1 MKDSLST
8 KNSWN
13 WVLDYNEA
21 FSKLRSVEVCQ
32 SLKVEVWLSYR
43 SGWVEG
49 AYCVEDT
56 YQGKV
61 EVSGYV
67 EDQRC
72 VTA

>member
-1 MKDSLST
+1 MNL
-8 KNSWN
+8 
-13 WVLDYNEA
+13 
-21 FSKLRSVEVCQ
+21 FSKLRSIEDCQ
-32 SLKVEVWLSYR
+32 SLKVEVWLPYR

-49 AYCVEDT
+49 EYCVERT

-72 VTA
+72 VAA

>member
-1 MKDSLST
+1 M
-8 KNSWN
+8 
-13 WVLDYNEA
+13 

-32 SLKVEVWLSYR
+32 SLKVEVWLPYS

-49 AYCVEDT
+49 AYCVKGN
-56 YQGKV
+56 YQGEV

-72 VTA
+72 VVA